1 MIFSLNKPNALIF
14 TKDKFINKMYLGN
27 QPIIEDEPF
36 YPSDKLHST
45 DGLEYNMAQAKVGE
59 YSYAYSSGGNPYYRG
74 FVFLKADAEIVVSK
88 CCTKTCFRLDRWN
101 GSAPKDKSQLFKVEI
116 CSILDD
122 SVLCSAIISLLSN
135 RYGYLEMELKRQD
148 GTSAGKWQ
156 GGFGSSTKMNVVYYN
171 GTGFTF
177 LLNEGYGS
185 TIEMGFT
192 PYYVRF
198 INLYGDNNPSV
209 LSFSEMDP
217 NPKPPYRQ
225 FVDPNGLLCTTTYLN
240 TSEGT
245 NDIATT
251 RRINNDLT
259 FSFIL
264 KKPLQQTTA
273 LTYNISKTYNN

>member
-1 MIFSLNKPNALIF
+1 MIFSLNKPNALLF

-27 QPIIEDEPF
+27 EPIIEDEPF

-59 YSYAYSSGGNPYYRG
+59 YSYAYSSGGNPYCRG
-74 FVFLKADAEIVVSK
+74 FVFLQADAEIVVSK
-88 CCTKTCFRLDRWN
+88 CCTKVCFRLDRWN

-156 GGFGSSTKMNVVYYN
+156 GGFGSSSKMNVVYYD
-171 GTGFTF
+171 GTGFKF

-185 TIEMGFT
+185 TIEMDFT

-240 TSEGT
+240 TTEDT
-245 NDIATT
+245 KDVLTT
-251 RRINNDLT
+251 RTINNDLT